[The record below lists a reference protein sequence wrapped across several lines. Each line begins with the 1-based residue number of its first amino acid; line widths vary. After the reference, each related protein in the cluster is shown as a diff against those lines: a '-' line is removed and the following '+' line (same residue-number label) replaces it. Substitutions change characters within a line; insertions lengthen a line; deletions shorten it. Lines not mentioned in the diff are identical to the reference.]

1 MLRRGAS
8 SGACVMAD
16 NEASYKVFVHDSSF
30 SSDELLLHPETF
42 PGIGDGSV
50 VFLKTTTSK
59 GSNRVV
65 LRATLVQV
73 EERSELEKFSSKRLE
88 LSLLK
93 SVAESCGVA
102 PWSDASVELCLKP
115 EAEAAADFCEFW
127 FKDQFVSR
135 ADMWRFKTGIVGR
148 AVHVGK
154 AVDLWGMR
162 ATVAELRGKDGEVAT
177 SALLVAS
184 TRFVFRTR
192 STRLF
197 WLVQMSFEMW
207 EPTGGDDG
215 ALHVERLVDGFA
227 APLLERWKSVG
238 VNHSLSIVLFTRI
251 DDGRGAAPKDLY
263 RVVLEN
269 EAPARNDGRRLVA
282 ALKRELVAF
291 ARSLATVVPQNL
303 RVCRAA
309 DGNVLE
315 AINLTLNVLDKHY
328 MDRDVQRTGNSIV
341 LVSAGGGVFSV
352 DARLARRG
360 KRVIPRRF
368 NVGGFEAKL
377 QGQAAT
383 RRGRPER

>member
-8 SGACVMAD
+8 SGAVMAD

-65 LRATLVQV
+65 LRETLVQV

-162 ATVAELRGKDGEVAT
+162 ATVAELRGKDGLLAT

-215 ALHVERLVDGFA
+215 ALHVERLEPASPG
-227 APLLERWKSVG
+227 S
-238 VNHSLSIVLFTRI
+238 
-251 DDGRGAAPKDLY
+251 
-263 RVVLEN
+263 
-269 EAPARNDGRRLVA
+269 EAVCGTGRRAVSLPPHT
-282 ALKRELVAF
+282 LGRQLS
-291 ARSLATVVPQNL
+291 ARPLPLA
-303 RVCRAA
+303 CR
-309 DGNVLE
+309 
-315 AINLTLNVLDKHY
+315 
-328 MDRDVQRTGNSIV
+328 QCQS
-341 LVSAGGGVFSV
+341 
-352 DARLARRG
+352 
-360 KRVIPRRF
+360 
-368 NVGGFEAKL
+368 
-377 QGQAAT
+377 
-383 RRGRPER
+383 GRSCWGACQTSHLGCSC